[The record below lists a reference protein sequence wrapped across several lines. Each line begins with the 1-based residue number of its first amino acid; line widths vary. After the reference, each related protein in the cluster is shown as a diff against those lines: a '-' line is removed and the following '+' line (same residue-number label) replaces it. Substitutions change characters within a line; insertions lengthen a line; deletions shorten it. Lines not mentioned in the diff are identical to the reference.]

1 LLSSRRFLQ
10 SLVGKRIRVEMKWDS
25 NILEGTLI
33 SVDDHMNLYL
43 EDTVEIVNGERVRR
57 LGSVILRGNN
67 IILVTPVEE

>member
-25 NILEGTLI
+25 SILEGTLI
-33 SVDDHMNLYL
+33 SVDDRMNLYL

-57 LGSVILRGNN
+57 LGSVILRG
-67 IILVTPVEE
+67 VT